1 MDTFSDGKDKLI
13 SINNTVEAHK
23 LEMKSLIGLHA
34 LSGCDTVPMMF
45 GIGKAKALKAVKD
58 APLSLLGEKDVDIEK
73 VMQEATVFISRCYG
87 QCITGSSEN
96 RKTIWKRKTDSA
108 KKSERPPALKSLPP
122 TDEAMKENIKRAHF
136 TAALWKNCASG
147 SPPPMSPL

>member
-1 MDTFSDGKDKLI
+1 MQLGVQISRTDLVSHYEEADYMIPQQIAAIMSENKNAVVTVLSAYRHTDIFVLLCFHLWKYKWHSTKQQMDTFSDGKDKLI
-13 SINNTVEAHK
+13 SITNTVEAHK

-73 VMQEATVFISRCYG
+73 VMQEATVFVSR
-87 QCITGSSEN
+87 
-96 RKTIWKRKTDSA
+96 
-108 KKSERPPALKSLPP
+108 
-122 TDEAMKENIKRAHF
+122 
-136 TAALWKNCASG
+136 
-147 SPPPMSPL
+147 

>member
-1 MDTFSDGKDKLI
+1 MALSDGKDKLI
-13 SINNTVEAHK
+13 SITNIVEAHK

-73 VMQEATVFISRCYG
+73 VMQEATVFVSRCYG
-87 QCITGSSEN
+87 QCSAGSSEN
-96 RKTIWKRKTDSA
+96 RKTIW
-108 KKSERPPALKSLPP
+108 
-122 TDEAMKENIKRAHF
+122 
-136 TAALWKNCASG
+136 
-147 SPPPMSPL
+147 